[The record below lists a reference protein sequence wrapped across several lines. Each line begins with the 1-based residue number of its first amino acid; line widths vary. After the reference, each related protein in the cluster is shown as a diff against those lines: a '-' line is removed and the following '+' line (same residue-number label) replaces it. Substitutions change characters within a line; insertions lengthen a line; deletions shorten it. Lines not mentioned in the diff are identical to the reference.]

1 MTIQDLINE
10 LMVIKK
16 QFGDIP
22 VLLSCD
28 EEQNQIGDILEVQC
42 GEVTEYGTYNGDDV
56 KKGDRIVV
64 IVPAM

>member
-42 GEVTEYGTYNGDDV
+42 GEVTEYDTYNGDGV